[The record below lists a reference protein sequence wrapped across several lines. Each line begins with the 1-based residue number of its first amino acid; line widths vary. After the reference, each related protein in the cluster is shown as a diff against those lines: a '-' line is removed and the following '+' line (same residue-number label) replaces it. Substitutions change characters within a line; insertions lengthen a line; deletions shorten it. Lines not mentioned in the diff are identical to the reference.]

1 MGVRPIWH
9 KFKNIEKVMK
19 KINDVAKRIYLRGVP
34 VLGCHGIEVGVDES
48 KFGKRNIQSERV
60 WVLGIVEC

>member
-1 MGVRPIWH
+1 
-9 KFKNIEKVMK
+9 MK

-60 WVLGIVEC
+60 